1 MTADEGKASAVF
13 FFATKCNIN
22 WTKMYGIVGGLLK
35 PDGYNN
41 VNNSCKCCNSIIRW
55 KYMNNMNSDKK
66 AVRKNYLD
74 NIRWITVVIVVLYHV
89 LYMYNAEG
97 VSGGIG
103 QITKLSTQPYDI
115 FQYLVYPWFMPVLFI
130 VAGISSRLYLE
141 KHTNKEF
148 IKSRTTKLLVPSTL
162 GLFVFQF
169 IQGYVSMNLG
179 DGVAALAAAGVPKF
193 VIYFIMVATG
203 SGVLWFV
210 HLLWIYSVVLVLI
223 RKIEKG
229 KLLEVGSK
237 AQMWLIVL
245 LFFPIWGAAQ
255 ILNAPIVSVYRF
267 AFYFVFFMLGYYVFS
282 NEEVM
287 DKLKKYAV
295 VFIVIGV
302 ALSISFAVINFIIR
316 GGSNFGDKPVNRGPL
331 FAACAYFGS
340 LAMLS
345 GMARFGDFSNDF
357 TKWMSSHSFGLYV
370 FHYLGI
376 STVALVF
383 AKNALLPAPLCYL
396 LSLIA
401 GFLFGYGLY
410 AIISR
415 IPFFRWAI
423 LGISKKKVKNSE
435 E

>member
-41 VNNSCKCCNSIIRW
+41 VNNSCKCCNNIIRW

>member
-1 MTADEGKASAVF
+1 
-13 FFATKCNIN
+13 
-22 WTKMYGIVGGLLK
+22 
-35 PDGYNN
+35 
-41 VNNSCKCCNSIIRW
+41 
-55 KYMNNMNSDKK
+55 MNNMNSDKK
-66 AVRKNYLD
+66 VVRKNYLD

-130 VAGISSRLYLE
+130 VAGISSRLYLD

-148 IKSRTTKLLVPSTL
+148 IKSRTTKLLVPSTI

-316 GGSNFGDKPVNRGPL
+316 GGSNFADKPVNRGPL